1 MFSTFNSKKNV
12 KSYDLTFSVDEWS
25 EISNLLKEDL
35 DNILNQSPTTIEI
48 H

>member
-1 MFSTFNSKKNV
+1 MNTNPIFV
-12 KSYDLTFSVDEWS
+12 GEWS

-35 DNILNQSPTTIEI
+35 DNILNQGPTTIEI